1 MSLNTQYLCKRWQ
14 GSKLQVHL
22 VSDNRWRAIWHL
34 PWLLASTSTC
44 THVYASH
51 MHRLFSALK
60 RIFKVF
66 GIGVWGGVDTEIIKL
81 KSEILVTVQW
91 LPYNPH
97 TIIIYTVSIHMTR
110 YLPENVESLSKSN
123 NNNKKP
129 KQCSCLDGTQ
139 RQAFKWQ
146 KFVSALL
153 KYNGRETPYTAAHKG
168 WQTPGRLLGSH
179 VASFTS
185 CSFSG

>member
-1 MSLNTQYLCKRWQ
+1 
-14 GSKLQVHL
+14 
-22 VSDNRWRAIWHL
+22 
-34 PWLLASTSTC
+34 
-44 THVYASH
+44 

-81 KSEILVTVQW
+81 KFEILVTVQW
-91 LPYNPH
+91 LPSNPH
-97 TIIIYTVSIHMTR
+97 TIIIYTVSIHMKR

-139 RQAFKWQ
+139 RQAFK
-146 KFVSALL
+146 
-153 KYNGRETPYTAAHKG
+153 
-168 WQTPGRLLGSH
+168 
-179 VASFTS
+179 
-185 CSFSG
+185 